1 MQRAA
6 RRANAVAVKKLPEN
20 EELLNGEG
28 ELLKPSGEE
37 YKEDTSFSGTDSTPG
52 SDHEPN
58 IYFTK
63 FNQRGDLGEQES
75 EELRLEMWRSDIF
88 SNVTPPDAELYKYT
102 EDLNIVGCGTNYVT
116 HSKLAC
122 GEKGKKQFTDYF
134 KDSTSI
140 DTDLLKMAKLAVFSG
155 GKPKPEAVAWEAYG
169 KYDDAVTYSKTDQE
183 WEFGKIMTFRT
194 LTFKGGG
201 CMTQWHLRSVLTLQF
216 NFSCIFAFMSTY

>member
-1 MQRAA
+1 MRSLSVVLIVILCSIKFDSVFNSGEHNFLHHIMSNCDSWQCKACGTNVLASSECGWCLVQRAA

-75 EELRLEMWRSDIF
+75 EELRLEMWRSEIF
-88 SNVTPPDAELYKYT
+88 SHVPPPDDELYKYT
-102 EDLNIVGCGTNYVT
+102 EQLNIVGCGTNYVT

-122 GEKGKKQFTDYF
+122 GDKGKKQFTDYF
-134 KDSTSI
+134 KDRKSH
-140 DTDLLKMAKLAVFSG
+140 V
-155 GKPKPEAVAWEAYG
+155 
-169 KYDDAVTYSKTDQE
+169 
-183 WEFGKIMTFRT
+183 
-194 LTFKGGG
+194 
-201 CMTQWHLRSVLTLQF
+201 
-216 NFSCIFAFMSTY
+216 